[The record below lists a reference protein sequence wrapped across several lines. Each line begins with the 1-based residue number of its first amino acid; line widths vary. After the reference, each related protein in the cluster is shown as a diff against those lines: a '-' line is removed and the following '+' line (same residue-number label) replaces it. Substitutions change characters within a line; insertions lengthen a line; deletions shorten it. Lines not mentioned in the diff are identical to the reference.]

1 MLKLSNIFLLL
12 SLLLLNN
19 VFSQNV
25 ASESVIHI
33 DWVKS
38 TANSRP
44 LSYNFSLSSHQFN
57 GVKLPAIAQNFK
69 SNSRAT
75 FVFTDLKYELL
86 DGFEDF
92 KTNFLK
98 NLKGSP
104 EPVIWY
110 SYEGSQ
116 LYSGFYIC
124 PFKEEAGRY
133 YKLVDFK
140 YSMQAGLVV
149 PLSNTISKKRAVS
162 NSALASGKWLK
173 FSVTK
178 DGFYKID
185 GATLQN
191 AGLDL
196 NTVNPKNLKVYS
208 HQGGMLPE
216 DNSAFRHDDL
226 PENSIIVVGENDGVF
241 NASDYILF
249 YAQAPHKW
257 KYNSANSTYAHQ
269 TNIYSDKTFFFITA
283 NGAPGKRISNKADGN
298 NLVADSSFNWFNYF
312 EFHED
317 EKENIC
323 HQGRTLLGEKFDQT
337 LSYSFN
343 HNLPNISGNL
353 PLLVKYQVGAV
364 SAVSSNVI
372 LKANTNTTDVT
383 SLSALFNP
391 DACFVESGIKTLQV
405 PFSSNLQL
413 QFSYNK
419 PISSSK
425 AWLDYYEIHCSRNL
439 SYSESF
445 MGFRNINSRTS
456 TVSEYRLN
464 NLPNSA
470 QIFDVS
476 DPLNPQLQNV
486 FSLNS
491 EMVFRDQP
499 QGKIKEF
506 ALTDGNY
513 LSPVFEEQVGNQD
526 LHGLGNFQFIIVSAP
541 EFIDAANDLA
551 AWHRT
556 RDNLEVLVV
565 TPQQIYNE
573 FSSGSQDISAIRDFF
588 SLFYYKNTNPL
599 NQLRYAMF
607 MGDASYDY
615 KNKLGFKSSFIPVYE
630 SDEKMN
636 IPLYENYYCSDDFF
650 GYLDPLDGKWEDEQ
664 KLEIAVTRL
673 PVASVAEANNM
684 VEKIKHYKDKESLG
698 AWRNVVTLAAD
709 DADLDWEKDFVFDFE
724 TMSRNIDTTFKN
736 LNVRKV
742 YFDAFKQENLSGSQR
757 YPEAQAA
764 IKKEFEQGTLIFNY
778 VGHGGEEYL
787 ASEKVIDIPLVTSLK
802 NSNNLPVFFTATC
815 SFSRYDDAM
824 QKSAGEYVITQPN
837 GGAIAM
843 FTTVRIVYAG
853 ANADITRYFW
863 SNCAYV
869 KQNGKW
875 PTLGEVYKKLK
886 NGGGQN
892 SNDRRFTLFADPAL
906 VMNYPEHIVKI
917 DSINSSGVSSKSDTL
932 KALSKV
938 TFVGHIEDVFGA
950 KQTGFNGTIFPI
962 VYDKQSTFN
971 TLSNDLPSQEI
982 PFKLYSSVLYKG
994 ENSVVNGDYRFS
1006 FVVPKDINYN
1016 YGYGKISLYAENQ
1029 VTDATG
1035 HYLDFMVG
1043 GTSNSSTQDVKGPE
1057 IELFVDDYSFVSGG
1071 LTDNSPLL
1079 LARVYDENG
1088 INTSGIGIG
1097 RDIIAIIDKGTAQ
1110 EKRFVLNSF
1119 YSAKLNSYTTG
1130 DIRYQLEGIA
1140 DGKHTYTLKVWD
1152 VYNNSN
1158 EATIEFVIKNNA
1170 QFTIQHVYNYPNPFN
1185 NNTSFLFDHNR
1196 SGDNLHVVITVMT
1209 ISGKVIKTIDE
1220 NFSNAE
1226 AHISGIQWNG
1236 RDDYDDKPAKGVYI
1250 YRIVVTTEDGQKA
1263 EKVEKLV
1270 ILN

>member
-1 MLKLSNIFLLL
+1 MQSNPN
-12 SLLLLNN
+12 SL
-19 VFSQNV
+19 
-25 ASESVIHI
+25 
-33 DWVKS
+33 
-38 TANSRP
+38 P
-44 LSYNFSLSSHQFN
+44 LCFNYSISSHQFN
-57 GVKLPAIAQNFK
+57 GIKLPAIAQNFK
-69 SNSRAT
+69 TDSRST
-75 FVFTDLKYELL
+75 FVFSDLKYELL
-86 DGFEDF
+86 DGFEDYKF
-92 KTNFLK
+92 TQLK
-98 NLKGSP
+98 NLKGSQ
-104 EPVIWY
+104 EPVVWY

-116 LYSGFYIC
+116 LFSGFYIC
-124 PFKEEAGRY
+124 PFKEDAGRF

-140 YSMQAGLVV
+140 YTIQAGPIV
-149 PLSNTISKKRAVS
+149 PLSTFAPRKRTLA
-162 NSALASGKWLK
+162 NSALSSGKWFK

-185 GATLQN
+185 GAALQN

-196 NTVNPKNLKVYS
+196 NAVNPKNLKVYS

-216 DNSAFRHDDL
+216 DNSEFRYDDL
-226 PENSIIVVGENDGVF
+226 PENAIAVVGENDGVF
-241 NASDYILF
+241 SPGDYILF

-257 KYNSANSTYAHQ
+257 IANTSNSAFSHK
-269 TNIYSDKTFFFITA
+269 TNIYSDKTYFFITA
-283 NGAPGKRISNKADGN
+283 NGAPGKRITSKSDGN
-298 NLVADSSFNWFNYF
+298 NLVADSSFNWFNYY
-312 EFHED
+312 EYHED

-337 LSYSFN
+337 LSHTFN
-343 HNLPNISGNL
+343 HNLPNISNNS
-353 PLLVKYQVGAV
+353 PLLVKYQVASV
-364 SAVSSNVI
+364 SAVPSTIV
-372 LKANTNTTDVT
+372 LKANSNTTDIVSMST
-383 SLSALFNP
+383 LFNP
-391 DACFVESGIKTLQV
+391 DACFVESGVKTLQV
-405 PFSSNLQL
+405 PMATNLQL
-413 QFSYNK
+413 LFSYNK

-425 AWLDYYEIHCSRNL
+425 AWLDYYEIHCARNL

-445 MGFRNINSRTS
+445 MGFRNVNSRFS
-456 TVSEYRLN
+456 LNAEYRLS

-470 QIFDVS
+470 QVFDVS
-476 DPLNPQLQNV
+476 DPLNPQLQNM
-486 FSLNS
+486 FSSNGEL
-491 EMVFRDQP
+491 VFRDQTS
-499 QGKIKEF
+499 GKIKEF
-506 ALTDGNY
+506 VLTDGNY
-513 LSPVFEEQVGNQD
+513 LSPVFEEQVLNQD
-526 LHGLGNFQFIIVSAP
+526 LHGLGNFQFVIVAAP

-556 RDNLEVLVV
+556 RDNLEVLVL

-588 SLFYYKNTNPL
+588 KLLYYKNTNPL

-615 KNKLGFKSSFIPVYE
+615 KNKLGFKSSFVPVYE
-630 SDEKMN
+630 SDSKMN
-636 IPLYENYYCSDDFF
+636 IPLYEDYYCSDDFF

-673 PVASVAEANNM
+673 PVASVSEANIL
-684 VEKIKHYKDKESLG
+684 VDKIKHYKDKESLG
-698 AWRNVVTLAAD
+698 AWRNVVTLTAD
-709 DADLDWEKDFVFDFE
+709 DADASWEKEFVTDFE
-724 TMSRNIDTTFKN
+724 AISKNIDTTFKN

-742 YFDAFKQENLSGSQR
+742 YLDAFKQENLSGSQR

-787 ASEKVIDIPLVTSLK
+787 ATEKVIDIPLITSLK
-802 NSNNLPVFFTATC
+802 NTNNLPVFFTATC
-815 SFSRYDDAM
+815 EFSRYDDALR
-824 QKSAGEYVITQPN
+824 KSAGEYAITQAN
-837 GGAIAM
+837 GGAVAM

-853 ANADITRYFW
+853 ANAALTNYFW
-863 SNCAYV
+863 SSCAYV

-886 NGGGQN
+886 NWSGQN

-906 VMNYPEHIVKI
+906 VMNYPEHVVLI
-917 DSINSSGVSSKSDTL
+917 DSINNSGINTQSDTL

-938 TFVGHIEDVFGA
+938 TFVGHIEDVFGS
-950 KQTGFNGTIFPI
+950 KQTGFNGSIFPI
-962 VYDKQSTFN
+962 VYDKQSTFK
-971 TLSNDLPSQEI
+971 TLSNDLPNEEI

-994 ENSVVNGDYRFS
+994 ENSVQNGNYRFS

-1016 YGYGKISLYAENQ
+1016 YGFGKISLYAENQ
-1029 VTDATG
+1029 VTDASG
-1035 HYLDFMVG
+1035 HFLDFMVG
-1043 GTSNSSTQDVKGPE
+1043 GTSNSSAQDVKGPE

-1079 LARVYDENG
+1079 LARVFDENG

-1110 EKRFVLNSF
+1110 EKRFVLNGF
-1119 YSAKLNSYTTG
+1119 YSAKLNSYTSG
-1130 DIRYQLEGIA
+1130 DIRYQLDGIA

-1152 VYNNSN
+1152 VYNNSS
-1158 EATIEFVIKNNA
+1158 EATIEFIIKNNA
-1170 QFTIQHVYNYPNPFN
+1170 QFTIEHVYNYPNPFN
-1185 NNTSFLFDHNR
+1185 NSTSFLFDHNR
-1196 SGDNLHVVITVMT
+1196 SGENLHVVINVMT

-1226 AHISGIQWNG
+1226 AHISGIHWNG
-1236 RDDYDDKPAKGVYI
+1236 RDDFDDKPSKGVYI

>member
-1 MLKLSNIFLLL
+1 MLKLSNIFLFF
-12 SLLLLNN
+12 SCFILNN
-19 VFSQNV
+19 VFAQNV
-25 ASESVIHI
+25 ASDYINHI
-33 DWVKS
+33 DWMS
-38 TANSRP
+38 SNANSNP
-44 LSYNFSLSSHQFN
+44 LSYNFSISSHQFN
-57 GVKLPAIAQNFK
+57 GVKLPTIAQSFK
-69 SNSRAT
+69 TSSRSS
-75 FVFTDLKYELL
+75 FVFSDLKYELL
-86 DGFEDF
+86 EGFDGY
-92 KTNFLK
+92 KSTQLK

-104 EPVIWY
+104 DPVIWY
-110 SYEGSQ
+110 SYEGNQ

-124 PFKEEAGRY
+124 PFKEDAGRF
-133 YKLVDFK
+133 YKLVDYTF
-140 YSMQAGLVV
+140 SIVEGPSI
-149 PLSNTISKKRAVS
+149 PLPSIQSKKRTVS
-162 NSALASGKWLK
+162 NSALATGKWFK

-178 DGFYKID
+178 DGFCKID
-185 GATLQN
+185 ASMLQN
-191 AGLDL
+191 AGLDI
-196 NTVNPKNLKVYS
+196 NAINPKNLKVYS

-216 DNSAFRHDDL
+216 DNSAFRYDDL
-226 PENSIIVVGENDGVF
+226 PENSILVVGENDGVF
-241 NASDYILF
+241 NAGDYILF
-249 YAQAPHKW
+249 YAQSPHKW
-257 KYNSANSTYAHQ
+257 KYNSANSSFAHQ
-269 TNIYSDKTFFFITA
+269 TNIYSDKTYFFITA
-283 NGAPGKRISNKADGN
+283 NGSAGKRISSKPDGS

-312 EFHED
+312 EYHED

-323 HQGRTLLGEKFDQT
+323 QQGRTLLGEKFDQT

-343 HNLPNISGNL
+343 HNLPNISSNS
-353 PLLVKYQVGAV
+353 PLLVKYQVGSV
-364 SAVSSNVI
+364 SAVPNSIV
-372 LKANTNTTDVT
+372 LKANANTTDIANMS
-383 SLSALFNP
+383 SLFTP
-391 DACFVESGIKTLQV
+391 DACFVESGLRTIQV
-405 PFSSNLQL
+405 PNASILQL

-425 AWLDYYEIHCSRNL
+425 AWLDFYEIHCARNL
-439 SYSESF
+439 IYSESF
-445 MGFRNINSRTS
+445 MDFRNINSKS
-456 TVSEYRLN
+456 SSIAEYRLS

-491 EMVFRDQP
+491 ELLFRDQP
-499 QGKIKEF
+499 QGKVKEY

-513 LSPVFEEQVGNQD
+513 LSPVFEEQVANQD
-526 LHGLGNFQFIIVSAP
+526 LHGLGNFQFVIISAP

-551 AWHRT
+551 SWHRT

-573 FSSGSQDISAIRDFF
+573 FSSGSQDISAIRDF
-588 SLFYYKNTNPL
+588 LKLVYYKNTNPL

-615 KNKLGFKSSFIPVYE
+615 KNKLGFKSNFVPVYE
-630 SDEKMN
+630 SDAKMN
-636 IPLYENYYCSDDFF
+636 IPLYEDYYCSDDFF

-684 VEKIKHYKDKESLG
+684 VEKIKHYKDKASLG
-698 AWRNVVTLAAD
+698 AWRNAVTLVAD
-709 DADLDWEKDFVFDFE
+709 DADAEWEKDFVLDFE
-724 TMSRNIDTTFKN
+724 SISRNIDTSFKN

-742 YFDAFKQENLSGSQR
+742 YLDAFKQENLSGSQR

-787 ASEKVIDIPLVTSLK
+787 ATEKVIDIPLITSLK
-802 NSNNLPVFFTATC
+802 NANNLPVFFTATC
-815 SFSRYDDAM
+815 EFSRYDDAKR
-824 QKSAGEYVITQPN
+824 KSAGEYVINQPN
-837 GGAIAM
+837 GGAVAM

-853 ANADITRYFW
+853 ANAELTKYFW
-863 SNCAYV
+863 SNCAYI

-886 NGGGQN
+886 NRGDQN

-906 VMNYPEHIVKI
+906 VMDYPEQVIKI
-917 DSINSSGVSSKSDTL
+917 DSINNAGISSQSDTL

-938 TFVGHIEDVFGA
+938 TFVGHVEDVFGA
-950 KQTGFNGTIFPI
+950 KQTGFNGSIFPI
-962 VYDKQSTFN
+962 VYDKQSTFK
-971 TLSNDLPSQEI
+971 TLSNDLPNEEI

-1016 YGYGKISLYAENQ
+1016 YGFGKISLYAENQ
-1029 VTDATG
+1029 ATDATG
-1035 HYLDFMVG
+1035 HFLDFMVG
-1043 GTSNSSTQDVKGPE
+1043 GTSNSSAQDVKGPE

-1079 LARVYDENG
+1079 LARVFDENG

-1130 DIRYQLEGIA
+1130 DIRYQLDGLA

-1152 VYNNSN
+1152 VYNNSS
-1158 EATIEFVIKNNA
+1158 EATIDFVIKNNA
-1170 QFTIQHVYNYPNPFN
+1170 QFSIQHVYNYPNPFN

-1196 SGDNLHVVITVMT
+1196 AGANLHVVITVMT
-1209 ISGKVIKTIDE
+1209 ISGKVMKTIDE
-1220 NFSNAE
+1220 TFNNAE
-1226 AHISGIQWNG
+1226 AHISDIHWNG
-1236 RDDYDDKPAKGVYI
+1236 RDEYDDKPAKGVYI
-1250 YRIVVTTEDGQKA
+1250 YRIVVTTDDGQKA